1 MSNILGFKYQ
11 VLVLFVTIIIY
22 TFYLFITCEM
32 INRDVI
38 LLLAEFYFL
47 LGIWLWR
54 RVPEATL
61 TGLHGPVQGIPDD
74 QLSNM
79 GTGDET
85 CI

>member
-1 MSNILGFKYQ
+1 M
-11 VLVLFVTIIIY
+11 LVLFVTIIIY

-32 INRDVI
+32 INRNVI

-54 RVPEATL
+54 RVPEAPL
-61 TGLHGPVQGIPDD
+61 AGLQSPVEGIPDH
-74 QLSNM
+74 QLPDV
-79 GTGDET
+79 GPGDET